1 MGFLERTR
9 SFCNGHKLV
18 RRLGNLMT
26 VRFWIAI
33 GLSAGLRTLF
43 LATVDIR
50 RMLDSLA
57 GASYGY
63 LAPGIALYFV
73 GVWIRTLRWQ
83 ALLRHLKS
91 APVARLFPVVVVG
104 YMANHL
110 LPMRIGELVRS
121 YHVSEREGVSK
132 ASAFATIMI
141 ERVMDAVTLLALVAV
156 AAGFLPVVGL
166 ARALGD
172 RSGVPWPLL
181 AAGACLPFFAMFGAL
196 LLLALYPSRTSTLIG
211 MALRPLP
218 EGAGRPLTE
227 LAHLFLDGL
236 TALRSPTRIAGL
248 FLLSAPIWLLEAA
261 LFYLAGLSFGLQ
273 DAFGSRLEMALTM
286 VVVTAIAKI
295 GSSVPG
301 APGGLGLF
309 ELIVRETLVLLP
321 LASIDRSV
329 AAGYSAVVHAAL
341 LLPMILLGQAFLW
354 SEHLSLRRLWRGGGA
369 RDPAPADGPRRAGLR
384 GECE

>member
-1 MGFLERTR
+1 
-9 SFCNGHKLV
+9 
-18 RRLGNLMT
+18 MT

-33 GLSAGLRTLF
+33 GLSAGLLTLF

-172 RSGVPWPLL
+172 RVRR
-181 AAGACLPFFAMFGAL
+181 AV
-196 LLLALYPSRTSTLIG
+196 
-211 MALRPLP
+211 
-218 EGAGRPLTE
+218 
-227 LAHLFLDGL
+227 
-236 TALRSPTRIAGL
+236 
-248 FLLSAPIWLLEAA
+248 
-261 LFYLAGLSFGLQ
+261 
-273 DAFGSRLEMALTM
+273 AFC
-286 VVVTAIAKI
+286 
-295 GSSVPG
+295 
-301 APGGLGLF
+301 
-309 ELIVRETLVLLP
+309 LLP
-321 LASIDRSV
+321 GPACHSSLC
-329 AAGYSAVVHAAL
+329 SA
-341 LLPMILLGQAFLW
+341 
-354 SEHLSLRRLWRGGGA
+354 RCCYWRFTH
-369 RDPAPADGPRRAGLR
+369 PAPRP
-384 GECE
+384 